1 MKQLSIFLIALLAGF
16 AGLHARNISGVVI
29 AENDS
34 TPFPGA
40 VCSLIVNERT
50 VVAAE
55 ADANGKFSLQ
65 TTLKSDLT
73 LEVGMAGF
81 NPTQIIIEAG
91 AKNVDL
97 GKIYLM
103 PVTTLGEVTVTASS
117 VSDVKGRMVI
127 YPSTADVK
135 ASASSI
141 SLFQKLP
148 LAGLEANPINRTLTV
163 AGSSPFI
170 LINGVPASI
179 DDVNALQPKDI
190 AKIEYS
196 RITPA
201 RYADKGTNGFIS
213 ITLKK
218 RNDGGQIYAWARS
231 ALNTAF
237 VDGNF
242 RGSYHQGPSQF
253 TFYYNPSWRNY
264 QKVYD
269 ESRSSY
275 IGDDFRVNL
284 ESTDRNPFNYFSNSF
299 RLKYDYTPDPSLI
312 FSATVRANPMT
323 SKRSVYGL
331 TKDSE
336 LGDYDI
342 NSSSSSK
349 DFTPSLDL
357 FLRKDFNASN
367 SLEVQL
373 VGTLASSDY
382 RRSNNYEFEDG
393 DESNYVMD
401 VDSRRRSLISEVS
414 YIHTFSDNTTLSG
427 GFQNTVSRSVNTY
440 LTSDYKPVLTE
451 NNNYLYARFSHQLKR
466 VYMSVS
472 TGAKMYWIENDV
484 NKRHYIRNLS
494 NAYLSWSPNQTW
506 NVSGSFNY
514 SPGIP
519 SLSSLTDYA
528 QQTSP
533 YLITNGNPDLK
544 VAEYFSYYLSGSYK
558 YKKIFVMAESY
569 FMNAKNTVF
578 GDITYLGDRMFLS
591 QSVNSKKFHQFQNAL
606 SFKLSDINGFG
617 ANLNVYLTNYRCAG
631 VNWEHTLTSLSG
643 SMSLW
648 WSKGP
653 FTVSYWRK
661 LPGKYLSGHYVSK
674 EENGDQLSVDYRP
687 DKHWTITAGWMYMF
701 DRKGTRYPSWSYSEV
716 NPSVNKRNIS
726 NNANMVVLSLT
737 YATDFGSI
745 FRTGRRSLNN
755 SDNGSSLLKM

>member
-1 MKQLSIFLIALLAGF
+1 MQRLSIFILAFIAGIAGIQ
-16 AGLHARNISGVVI
+16 ARTITGRVI

-34 TPFPGA
+34 TPLPGA
-40 VCSLIVNERT
+40 VCSLVVNERS
-50 VVAAE
+50 VAAVE
-55 ADANGKFSLQ
+55 ADAQGKFSLQ
-65 TTLKSDLT
+65 TPIKSSLN

-81 NPTQIIIEAG
+81 EATQIIIEAG
-91 AKNVDL
+91 VKNVDL
-97 GKIYLM
+97 GNIYLV

-117 VSDVKGRMVI
+117 VSSVKGRTVV
-127 YPSTADVK
+127 YPSSADVK
-135 ASASSI
+135 ASASSL

-163 AGSSPFI
+163 AGASPFI
-170 LINGVPASI
+170 LINGVPASM

-196 RITPA
+196 RVTPA

-284 ESTDRNPFNYFSNSF
+284 ESTDRNPFNYFTNTF
-299 RLKYDYTPDPSLI
+299 RLKYDYTPDPSMI

-323 SKRSVYGL
+323 SKRAVYGL
-331 TKDSE
+331 TSDSE

-342 NSSSSSK
+342 RSSSTSK
-349 DFTPSLDL
+349 DFSPSLDL
-357 FLRKDFNASN
+357 FMRKDFNSSN

-382 RRSNNYEFEDG
+382 RRSNTYEFEDG
-393 DESNYVMD
+393 ADSEYVMD

-414 YIHTFSDNTTLSG
+414 YIHTFSENTSLSG
-427 GFQNTVSRSVNTY
+427 GFQNTISRSVNTY

-451 NNNYLYARFSHQLKR
+451 NNNYAYARFSHQLRR
-466 VYMSVS
+466 VYMSLS

-494 NAYLSWSPNQTW
+494 SAYLSWTPNQTW
-506 NVSGSFNY
+506 NVNGSFNY

-558 YKKIFVMAESY
+558 YRKLFVQAESY
-569 FMNAKNTVF
+569 FMNAKNLVF
-578 GDITYLGDRMFLS
+578 SDILYLGDRMFLS
-591 QSVNSKKFHQFQNAL
+591 QSVNSRKFHQFQNGL
-606 SFKLSDINGFG
+606 SLKLSEIGGFG
-617 ANLNVYLTNYRCAG
+617 ANLYLILTHYLSGGA
-631 VNWEHTLTSLSG
+631 NWEHTLTSFSG
-643 SMSLW
+643 SMNLW

-661 LPGKYLSGHYVSK
+661 FPGKYLSGHYVSR
-674 EENGDQLSVDYRP
+674 EENGDQLSVTFRP
-687 DKHWTITAGWMYMF
+687 DKHWTLTAGWMYMF
-701 DRKGTRYPSWSYSEV
+701 DRKGTRYPSWNYSEV
-716 NPSVNKRNIS
+716 HPSVDKRNIS
-726 NNANMVVLSLT
+726 NNANMVVLSFS
-737 YATDFGSI
+737 YSTDFGSI